1 MRKTFGLSFERVI
14 LYYLLLLGC
23 RSDPWSS
30 GSRGVMASVRHGSL
44 YPNKA
49 AFASD
54 SFAIADEA
62 ESIAIDGEEGSDLI
76 LKQMQGQPV
85 ADDAMT
91 NDDEENID
99 KTIDWIKKNPTIF
112 KRFLSYM
119 NDGSMKN
126 NRKRDAD
133 EEAEDDADLEAET
146 NDAPAAKVSP
156 RSKDMQPVDPQMT
169 IDPALLYA
177 DILARVN
184 AIEGS
189 HKMDKEAEI
198 TASTFYN
205 SLLRQLLLLDD
216 SSDREQKSANP
227 TYEPASVAPAADR
240 PGVDKILKNINSP
253 CKNIDPTNVT
263 SLLDRVLQELELIR
277 ASKAGTTT
285 PEGTACNIVGTWIAD
300 YVGVKFTIAM
310 KKGTDLD
317 VKMASMQ
324 PPKPNPIIDPGWST
338 SGFTLHQTGGP
349 LYLTA
354 FKKQDQAMATFTGEA
369 RHNTATSANTFLPL
383 SFVRFLHVL
392 WQPGEYLW
400 HVEYHPSS
408 QRLSRCANV
417 CGK

>member
-14 LYYLLLLGC
+14 LYYLLLLEC
-23 RSDPWSS
+23 RSVTKRSCSWS
-30 GSRGVMASVRHGSL
+30 VMAVMRPGTTYL
-44 YPNKA
+44 NKVV
-49 AFASD
+49 FARD
-54 SFAIADEA
+54 PGAIADEA

-91 NDDEENID
+91 NDDEENMD

-119 NDGSMKN
+119 NDGSLKN

-133 EEAEDDADLEAET
+133 EEAEEDADLEAES
-146 NDAPAAKVSP
+146 NDAPAAKASP
-156 RSKDMQPVDPQMT
+156 GSSDMQPVDPQMS

-177 DILARVN
+177 EILARVN
-184 AIEGS
+184 AIESS
-189 HKMDKEAEI
+189 HKFDKEAEI

-205 SLLRQLLLLDD
+205 SLLRQLLQLDD

-227 TYEPASVAPAADR
+227 TYEPASVVPAAER

-277 ASKAGTTT
+277 AAKSGTTT

-310 KKGTDLD
+310 KKGTDLE
-317 VKMASMQ
+317 VKMASLQ
-324 PPKPNPIIDPGWST
+324 PPKTNPIIDPGWST

-354 FKKQDQAMATFTGEA
+354 FKKQDQAMATFTGE
-369 RHNTATSANTFLPL
+369 
-383 SFVRFLHVL
+383 
-392 WQPGEYLW
+392 G
-400 HVEYHPSS
+400 SS
-408 QRLSRCANV
+408 
-417 CGK
+417 